1 MLDCKCWRNFGNP
14 TILAQFLSLY
24 CTVILLPAINC
35 LITKDVINAK
45 ILKPNKKMSASFL
58 ISDSR
63 IRNVH
68 KNALSRKKYILS
80 PYHANEIFQQ
90 KLFIQLIDIFCLWSI
105 NQADHYSVAC
115 RGGRASVTTLA
126 KLSLGHLVTSFNV
139 AQPGFHKT
147 VAKFAHPTTHPYF
160 CPVLHPCNCFKL
172 HLFKLFYAQ
181 RTKPNFPIFSCRQT
195 LFLHFYF
202 NLHFFYLFNACTS
215 LLIFLHF

>member
-1 MLDCKCWRNFGNP
+1 M
-14 TILAQFLSLY
+14 
-24 CTVILLPAINC
+24 CT
-35 LITKDVINAK
+35 KMHFHAK
-45 ILKPNKKMSASFL
+45 NTSFL
-58 ISDSR
+58 
-63 IRNVH
+63 
-68 KNALSRKKYILS
+68 
-80 PYHANEIFQQ
+80 PTMQNEIFQQ

-181 RTKPNFPIFSCRQT
+181 RTKPNFPIFLPPNFVPSF
-195 LFLHFYF
+195 LF
-202 NLHFFYLFNACTS
+202 
-215 LLIFLHF
+215 